1 MSEKK
6 EYCVS
11 HYHIITVMWSV
22 TLRYIPLEEEI
33 QRQMA
38 DKAKVWVGITK
49 VGRTPGCCL
58 DLHSQS

>member
-1 MSEKK
+1 M
-6 EYCVS
+6 C
-11 HYHIITVMWSV
+11 HIHIITVVWSLV
-22 TLRYIPLEEEI
+22 TLRYIPLAEEI

-58 DLHSQS
+58 DLTFFTRNLT